1 MSYESTIMVLQALL
15 SMYNECLFELRGF
28 SLVFF
33 PEIDE
38 CESSPCGNGG
48 TCFNLINMYE
58 CDCVP
63 GWNETFDCNFGKIF
77 STASE
82 EKFRVHFQ
90 NLH

>member
-1 MSYESTIMVLQALL
+1 MNPNGVCRRCCQCITSVNLSYKVFLL
-15 SMYNECLFELRGF
+15 FC
-28 SLVFF
+28 F

-82 EKFRVHFQ
+82 EKFRVYFQ